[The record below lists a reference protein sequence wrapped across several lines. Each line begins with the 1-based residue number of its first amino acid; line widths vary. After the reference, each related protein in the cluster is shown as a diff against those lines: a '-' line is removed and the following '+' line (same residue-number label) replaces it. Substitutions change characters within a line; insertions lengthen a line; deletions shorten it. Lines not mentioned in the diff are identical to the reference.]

1 MFFATTLVQF
11 YVMRSNFDKIIQIM
25 TKTLR
30 VINPFFVMELGD
42 LFEYSE
48 ETKMYES
55 KHKEDFYKADDESVN
70 EIKSTYSSE
79 FRISPQYA
87 KTLIKEGYLE
97 EVPEDE
103 KNTPFVNIFDEI
115 EALLTQ
121 YKSQL
126 KTIEKDMADLP
137 ACVRVERQTV
147 LSNMITLL
155 EHLKSLK
162 K

>member
-1 MFFATTLVQF
+1 
-11 YVMRSNFDKIIQIM
+11 M

-30 VINPFFVMELGD
+30 VIEPFFVMELGD
-42 LFEYSE
+42 TFEYSE
-48 ETKMYES
+48 DSKMYVS
-55 KHKEDFYKADDESVN
+55 IHNEDFYNTDNSSVES
-70 EIKSTYSSE
+70 IKSSYNSQ
-79 FRISPQYA
+79 FQISPEYA

-97 EVPEDE
+97 EVSEAE
-103 KNTPFVNIFDEI
+103 QKTCFVNIFDEI
-115 EALLTQ
+115 DALLAK
-121 YKSQL
+121 YKAGL
-126 KTIEKDMADLP
+126 KTIEKDMAELP